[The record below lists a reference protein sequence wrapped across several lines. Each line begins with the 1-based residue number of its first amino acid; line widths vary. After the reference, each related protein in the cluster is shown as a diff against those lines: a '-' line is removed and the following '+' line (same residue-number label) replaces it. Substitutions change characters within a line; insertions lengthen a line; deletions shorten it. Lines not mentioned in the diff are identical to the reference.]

1 MSKYTTEVRFVCEN
15 ICGLESSS
23 GADNVDEVISK
34 SWNKIF
40 TSKAQIFDENYRE
53 VICSKILKHY
63 YLREICSEVVGVW
76 KLWMNERLELLLPYY
91 NKLYESAR
99 LDFDPLKDVNYSRT
113 YDKTGSDVGTDSRS
127 TAGTNSGTGES
138 TQTNTNK
145 SKTVD
150 KYADTPQG
158 ALDNVE
164 NGKYLSNARI
174 VNADSSGSLKGT
186 TKSSDSYS
194 GSENS
199 NSTMN
204 STEKYVESI
213 AGKMGTASYSKML
226 NEYRSTLLNIDKM
239 LVDEFSDLFMQLW

>member
-15 ICGLESSS
+15 MSGLESST
-23 GADNVDEVISK
+23 GADKVDEVISK

-40 TSKAQIFDENYRE
+40 TSNVQIFDENYRE

-63 YLREICSEVVGVW
+63 YLREICSEVVGIW
-76 KLWMNERLELLLPYY
+76 KLWMNERLEMIMPYY
-91 NKLYESAR
+91 NKLYESAMIE
-99 LDFDPLKDVNYSRT
+99 FDPLKDVNYSRT
-113 YDKTGSDVGTDSRS
+113 YDKTGSDVGTGSRS
-127 TAGTNSGTGES
+127 TEGSNSGTSES
-138 TQTNTNK
+138 TQTNTST

-164 NGKYLSNARI
+164 NGSYLTNARI
-174 VNADSSGSLKGT
+174 VNADDSASLKGT
-186 TKSSDSYS
+186 NKSSGSYS
-194 GSENS
+194 DSENS

-213 AGKMGTASYSKML
+213 VGKMSTASYSKML
-226 NEYRSTLLNIDKM
+226 NEYRSTLLNIDAM
-239 LVDEFSDLFMQLW
+239 IVDEFSDLFMQLW

>member
-1 MSKYTTEVRFVCEN
+1 MSKYTTEVRFVCESMS
-15 ICGLESSS
+15 GLESST
-23 GADNVDEVISK
+23 GADKVDEVISK

-40 TSKAQIFDENYRE
+40 TGKVKMFDENYRE

-63 YLREICSEVVGVW
+63 YLREICSETVGIW
-76 KLWMNERLELLLPYY
+76 KLWMNERLEMILPYY

-99 LDFDPLKDVNYSRT
+99 LEFDPLKDVNYSRT
-113 YDKTGSDVGTDSRS
+113 YDKACSDVGTDSRS
-127 TAGTNSGTGES
+127 TEGSNSGTGES
-138 TQTNTNK
+138 TQTNTNT

-164 NGKYLSNARI
+164 KGSYLTNARI
-174 VNADSSGSLKGT
+174 VNVDDSASLKGT

-226 NEYRSTLLNIDKM
+226 NEYRSTLLNIDAM
-239 LVDEFSDLFMQLW
+239 VVNEFSDLFMQLW

>member
-15 ICGLESSS
+15 MSGLDSST
-23 GADNVDEVISK
+23 GTDKVDEVISK

-40 TSKAQIFDENYRE
+40 TSKVKMFDENYRE

-63 YLREICSEVVGVW
+63 YLREICSETVGIW
-76 KLWMNERLELLLPYY
+76 KLWMNERLEMILPYY
-91 NKLYESAR
+91 NNLYESAR
-99 LDFDPLKDVNYSRT
+99 LEFDPLKDVNYSRT
-113 YDKTGSDVGTDSRS
+113 YDKTGSDIGTGSRS
-127 TAGTNSGTGES
+127 TEGSNSGTGES
-138 TQTNTNK
+138 TQTNTNT

-158 ALDNVE
+158 ALGNVE
-164 NGKYLSNARI
+164 SGTYLTNARI
-174 VNADSSGSLKGT
+174 VNVDGSASLKGSNKSSGSY
-186 TKSSDSYS
+186 SD
-194 GSENS
+194 SENS

-226 NEYRSTLLNIDKM
+226 NEYRSTLLNIDAM
-239 LVDEFSDLFMQLW
+239 VVDEFSDLFMQLW

>member
-1 MSKYTTEVRFVCEN
+1 MSKYTTEVRFVCES
-15 ICGLESSS
+15 ISGLESST
-23 GADNVDEVISK
+23 GADKVDVVINK

-40 TSKAQIFDENYRE
+40 TSKVQIFDENYRE

-63 YLREICSEVVGVW
+63 YLREICSEVVGIW
-76 KLWMNERLELLLPYY
+76 KLWMNERLEMILPYY

-99 LDFDPLKDVNYSRT
+99 LEFDPLKDVNYSRT
-113 YDKTGSDVGTDSRS
+113 YDKSGSDVGTGSRS
-127 TAGTNSGTGES
+127 TEGTNSGTAES
-138 TQTNTNK
+138 TQTNTNT
-145 SKTVD
+145 SKTID

-164 NGKYLSNARI
+164 SGTYLTNARI
-174 VNADSSGSLKGT
+174 VNVNDSASLKGT
-186 TKSSDSYS
+186 SKSSDSYS

-226 NEYRSTLLNIDKM
+226 NEYRSTLLNIDTM
-239 LVDEFSDLFMQLW
+239 VVNEFSDLFMQLW

>member
-15 ICGLESSS
+15 MCGLECSS
-23 GADNVDEVISK
+23 GADKVDEVISK

-40 TSKAQIFDENYRE
+40 TSKVKIFDESYRE

-63 YLREICSEVVGVW
+63 YLREICSEVVGIW
-76 KLWMNERLELLLPYY
+76 KLWMNERLEMILPYY

-99 LDFDPLKDVNYSRT
+99 LEFDPLKDVNYTRT
-113 YDKTGSDVGTDSRS
+113 YDKSGSDVGTGSRS
-127 TAGTNSGTGES
+127 TGGTNSSTAES
-138 TQTNTNK
+138 TQTNTNTG
-145 SKTVD
+145 KTID

-164 NGKYLSNARI
+164 SGKYLSNARI
-174 VNADSSGSLKGT
+174 VNVNDSASLKGT
-186 TKSSDSYS
+186 NKSSGNYS

-204 STEKYVESI
+204 TTEKYVESI

-226 NEYRSTLLNIDKM
+226 NEYRGTLLNIDTM
-239 LVDEFSDLFMQLW
+239 VVDEFSDLFMQLW